1 MANRVP
7 LSFRFPS
14 GGMRKALSRPADMA
28 ECNMFANRLGLRGR
42 VTVTLLCLAIVSLL
56 FGVVSYR
63 LMVHLLEAELR
74 NRLKNLAQLGAL
86 SIDADAF
93 ARLSAKAS
101 PDLPEATRLG
111 LEFSSDYRLV
121 SEQLNDIRDAE
132 PTLIHYVYTLRTS
145 SQPQEALFVVDAD
158 TLNLL
163 EAARSGDVSEEISRF
178 GAAYDLEPFP
188 VAQIALA
195 QGRTMV
201 EQEFVYDEEYDLNAI
216 SGYAPIYGPD
226 GRYAGLLGVD
236 MSDADLRAALGRAR
250 QLWLWSF
257 LFILT
262 LVVGLLLYAFR
273 AIARPF
279 KELRLAAEAIGRGDF
294 SRPVEIPGN
303 DELSDFSQTFDRM
316 RQDLSEARSSL
327 ESEVQ
332 ERARAEQ
339 RYRLLF
345 SGTQDLV
352 IVLDPQFRVL
362 EANRVACTLTG
373 HTMRSILGQQLSE
386 LLDFPMSDNAA
397 RAGLLAEL
405 KQFREERGSMM
416 RPLRIRRRTDHSVAE
431 LHARFEFVQLPDEQE
446 EILVR
451 ASPVFEDPLLRHLAY
466 EKLVFKLPNDIALVD
481 QLVHRLSQSLRAHCA
496 EGEEAVLSVALR
508 EIIVNAIEHGN
519 LNITHGEKSQ
529 ALDEGRLIEL
539 FRERLHDPRFRN
551 RCVTVTCRVTR
562 QQAAYVITDE
572 GDGFDFAKLANLGQ
586 TEIER
591 ADKAHGRGIFLTRQ
605 FFDSVEYEPPG
616 NRVRLLRRFRSPE

>member
-1 MANRVP
+1 M
-7 LSFRFPS
+7 
-14 GGMRKALSRPADMA
+14 
-28 ECNMFANRLGLRGR
+28 
-42 VTVTLLCLAIVSLL
+42 
-56 FGVVSYR
+56 
-63 LMVHLLEAELR
+63 
-74 NRLKNLAQLGAL
+74 
-86 SIDADAF
+86 
-93 ARLSAKAS
+93 
-101 PDLPEATRLG
+101 
-111 LEFSSDYRLV
+111 
-121 SEQLNDIRDAE
+121 
-132 PTLIHYVYTLRTS
+132 RTS
-145 SQPQEALFVVDAD
+145 GERDRALFVVDAD
-158 TLNLL
+158 TLDLL

-178 GAAYDLEPFP
+178 GAAYSLETFP

-195 QGRTMV
+195 EGRSMV
-201 EQEFVYDEEYDLNAI
+201 EEEFLYDEPYDLNSI
-216 SGYAPIYGPD
+216 SGYAPIYDPNGD
-226 GRYAGLLGVD
+226 YAGLLGVD
-236 MSDADLRAALGRAR
+236 MSDADLRVALGRAR

-257 LFILT
+257 LIILT
-262 LVVGLLLYAFR
+262 LVVALLLYAFR

-279 KELRLAAEAIGRGDF
+279 KELRLAAEAIGAGDF
-294 SRPVEIPGN
+294 SRPVVIPGN

-316 RQDLSEARSSL
+316 RQDLSQARISL

-352 IVLDPQFRVL
+352 MVLDPQFRVR
-362 EANRVACTLTG
+362 EANRVACSLTG
-373 HTMRSILGQQLSE
+373 HTMRSILGKHISD
-386 LLDFPMSDNAA
+386 LLDFPMSDIAA

-405 KQFREERGSMM
+405 SKFSDQRGSMM
-416 RPLRIRRRTDHSVAE
+416 RPLRIRRKTDHSIAE
-431 LHARFEFVQLPDEQE
+431 LHARFEFIRLPDEQE

-519 LNITHGEKSQ
+519 LNITHEEKTR
-529 ALDEGRLIEL
+529 ALDEDRLIEL
-539 FRERLHDPRFRN
+539 FRERLHDPRFRD
-551 RCVTVTCRVTR
+551 RQVTVTCRVNTK
-562 QQAAYVITDE
+562 QASYVVADE

-605 FFDSVEYEPPG
+605 FFDAVEYDPPG
-616 NRVRLLRRFRSPE
+616 NRVRLRRRFRGPE